1 MATVII
7 PTPLRKFTNNTA
19 RLQVSPGTIHSTF
32 RELTQNFPDLKKHL
46 LDEDGNI
53 RSYVNIF
60 IGNDDIRDLQ
70 QADTAVKEDAVIS
83 IVPAIAGGSPE
94 THGAP
99 RPNESASTD
108 SHSSTTSAGTPS
120 SAAPSGTPGPSPTAS
135 AGAPFSKEELA
146 RYNRHIIIPGFGMEA
161 QLKLKAAK
169 VLVIGSGGLGSPVLL
184 YLAAAG
190 VGTIG
195 IVDFDVVD
203 DSNLQRQVLFGV
215 DAIGKPKVEA
225 ARRRLESLNPYIKLH
240 VYNTHLNS
248 QNALEILKD
257 YDVIA
262 DGTDNFPTRYL
273 VNDAS
278 VLLGKPNV
286 YASIFQFEGQVSVFN
301 YRNAH
306 GELGPNYRDLYPTPP
321 PPGLVPSCAEGG
333 VLGVLPGII
342 GSLQAL
348 EVIKVITGVGDTL
361 SGRFYIF
368 DALNFESRT
377 FTIRRR
383 KDNPV
388 NGENPTIT
396 ALIDYE
402 QFCGMRAV
410 EERHLKEITAK
421 ELYDWQ
427 VRGEKF
433 QLIDVREPHEYDIVN
448 IGAELIPLGSV
459 TDNSN
464 KIDRDIPVVLHCKVG
479 GRSAKAIRE
488 LEEKFGFTNLY
499 NLKGGILAYIDEVQP
514 ELTKY

>member
-19 RLQVSPGTIHSTF
+19 RLSVGASSIEEAVS
-32 RELTQNFPDLKKHL
+32 ELTLNFPDLKKHL
-46 LDEDGNI
+46 LDENGAI

-60 IGNDDIRDLQ
+60 VGNDDIRNLQ
-70 QADTAVKEDAVIS
+70 QEKTPVKEDTVVS
-83 IVPAIAGGSPE
+83 IVPAIAGG
-94 THGAP
+94 AP
-99 RPNESASTD
+99 DQPVF
-108 SHSSTTSAGTPS
+108 TP
-120 SAAPSGTPGPSPTAS
+120 A
-135 AGAPFSKEELA
+135 ELA

-161 QLKLKAAK
+161 QLKLKTAK

-190 VGTIG
+190 VGTLG

-203 DSNLQRQVLFGV
+203 DSNLQRQVLFGI
-215 DAIGKPKVEA
+215 DEIGKPKVEA
-225 ARRRLESLNPYIKLH
+225 ARRRLQALNPYINIVLH
-240 VYNTHLNS
+240 NTHINS
-248 QNALEILKD
+248 QNALDIVKD

-273 VNDAS
+273 VNDAA

-301 YRNAH
+301 YTDSK
-306 GELGPNYRDLYPTPP
+306 GVTGPNYRDLYPTPP

-348 EVIKVITGVGDTL
+348 EVIKVITGVGETL
-361 SGRFYIF
+361 SGRFFIF

-377 FTIRRR
+377 FNIKARE
-383 KDNPV
+383 DNPIS
-388 NGENPTIT
+388 GKNPTIKG
-396 ALIDYE
+396 LIDYE

-410 EERHLKEITAK
+410 EEKQLKEITAK

-427 VRGEKF
+427 VKGEKF

-448 IGAELIPLGSV
+448 IGAELIPLASV
-459 TDNSN
+459 AQNADR
-464 KIDRDIPVVLHCKVG
+464 IDRDKKVVVHCKMG

-499 NLKGGILAYIDEVQP
+499 NLKGGILSYIDEIQP

>member
-19 RLQVSPGTIHSTF
+19 RLQVNAGNIQDTVQ
-32 RELTQNFPDLKKHL
+32 ELTANFPDLKKHL
-46 LDEDGNI
+46 LDEGGKI

-60 IGNDDIRDLQ
+60 VGNEDIRDLQ
-70 QADTAVKEDAVIS
+70 QDLTTVKEDTVIS
-83 IVPAIAGGSPE
+83 IVPAIAGGAPDSAASN
-94 THGAP
+94 GA
-99 RPNESASTD
+99 A
-108 SHSSTTSAGTPS
+108 SSTG
-120 SAAPSGTPGPSPTAS
+120 AAAAFT
-135 AGAPFSKEELA
+135 KEELA

-161 QLKLKAAK
+161 QQKLKAAK
-169 VLVIGSGGLGSPVLL
+169 VLVIGSGGLGSPALL

-215 DAIGKPKVEA
+215 DEIGKPKVEA
-225 ARRRLESLNPYIKLH
+225 ARRRIQSLNPYIKLNI
-240 VYNTHLNS
+240 YNTHLNS
-248 QNALEILKD
+248 QNALDIVRD

-301 YRNAH
+301 YTDAQGNT
-306 GELGPNYRDLYPTPP
+306 GPNYRDLYPTPP

-348 EVIKVITGVGDTL
+348 EVIKVITGVGETL
-361 SGRFYIF
+361 SGRFFLF

-377 FTIRRR
+377 FKIKSRE
-383 KDNPV
+383 DNPIS
-388 NGENPTIT
+388 GKNPTIT
-396 ALIDYE
+396 GLIDYE

-410 EERHLKEITAK
+410 EEAPLKEITAK

-448 IGAELIPLGSV
+448 LGGELIPLATV
-459 TDNSN
+459 AANS
-464 KIDRDIPVVLHCKVG
+464 DRIERDRKVVVHCKMG

-488 LEEKFGFTNLY
+488 LEEKFGYTNLY
-499 NLKGGILAYIDEVQP
+499 NLKGGILSYIDEVQP